1 MIRQKGVV
9 ALEFIILFPF
19 IFALVYAAAVYG
31 LVFSWQVQ
39 MQIAV
44 DRSTA
49 AVMHLDRSSTSNP
62 ESSALSLANQAMER
76 FRPSFINGEDETAAR
91 CFIDPE
97 PESSESELE
106 SSDFVKCEITKLI
119 DGSLKIGYVPLPDK
133 LTATASVAY

>member
-49 AVMHLDRSSTSNP
+49 AVMHLDRSSTSDP
-62 ESSALSLANQAMER
+62 ETSALSLANQAMEK

-97 PESSESELE
+97 
-106 SSDFVKCEITKLI
+106 SDNFVKCEITKPI
-119 DGSLKIGYVPLPDK
+119 DRSLKIGYVPLPDK

>member
-49 AVMHLDRSSTSNP
+49 AVMHLDRSSTSDP
-62 ESSALSLANQAMER
+62 KTSALSLANQAMEK
-76 FRPSFINGEDETAAR
+76 FRPSFIDGEDETAAR
-91 CFIDPE
+91 CFIDD
-97 PESSESELE
+97 PES
-106 SSDFVKCEITKLI
+106 DNFVKCRITKPI
-119 DGSLKIGYVPLPDK
+119 DSSLKIGYVPLPDE